1 MARRTGF
8 RGAACSAVLAISAC
22 AAPDAPT
29 TPPSAFDAA
38 LAGYY
43 ATLADAEYA
52 ESDFLDYW
60 RFRAKQRAAE
70 AGMTPQADALSDRA
84 LPERL
89 APALAAARAE
99 LIARVDDI
107 ARLVSPD
114 AAAHAQA
121 AFDCWIQEAE
131 EDLAQPELETCRRD
145 FEAALA
151 SLGAAERD
159 LVVLLPSAT
168 ATAIAVSGGGQTIA
182 VDQAYGGVAGS
193 ASQLSRTARLD
204 EAGVAKALAGAIGR
218 EPEAFASYTV
228 YFETG
233 GAELAEGAQAAL
245 DAAVADATSRRAA
258 RVAVYGH
265 ADRVGSQSANV
276 RFSRARAERVAQ
288 LLVAA
293 GVPAADVASDS
304 FGELRPAVPTPDGVA
319 EPLNRRVEIVVR

>member
-1 MARRTGF
+1 MSRRAVI
-8 RGAACSAVLAISAC
+8 RAAACSAVLAISAC
-22 AAPDAPT
+22 AAPEAPT
-29 TPPSAFDAA
+29 RTPSAFDAA

-43 ATLADAEYA
+43 AALADAEYA

-60 RFRAKQRAAE
+60 RFRDKQRAAE
-70 AGMTPQADALSDRA
+70 AGLTPQADALWDRV

-89 APALAAARAE
+89 VPSLAAARAQ

-131 EDLAQPELETCRRD
+131 EDLEQPELDICRRD

-159 LVVLLPSAT
+159 LVVLLPSA
-168 ATAIAVSGGGQTIA
+168 AAAAIAVSGGGATIA
-182 VDQAYGGVAGS
+182 VDEAYGGVAGS
-193 ASQLSRTARLD
+193 ASQLSRTTRLD
-204 EAGVAKALAGAIGR
+204 EAGVAKALAGALDR
-218 EPEAFASYTV
+218 EPEAFSTYTV
-228 YFETG
+228 FFETG
-233 GAELAEGAQAAL
+233 GSELAEGSQAAL
-245 DAAVADATSRRAA
+245 DAAVADATSRGAA

-276 RFSRARAERVAQ
+276 RFSRARAQRIADV
-288 LLVAA
+288 LVAA
-293 GVPAADVASDS
+293 GVPTADVAADS

-319 EPLNRRVEIVVR
+319 EPLNRRVEIVIR